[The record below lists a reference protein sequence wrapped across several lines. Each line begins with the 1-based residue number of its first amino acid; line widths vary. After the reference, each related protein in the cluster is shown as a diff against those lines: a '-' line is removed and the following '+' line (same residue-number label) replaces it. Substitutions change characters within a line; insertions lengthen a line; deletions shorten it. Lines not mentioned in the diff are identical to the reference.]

1 MPRARAL
8 TAGSQISTPPRPLAL
23 VTGASSGI
31 GEAFARL
38 YARRGHDLALTA
50 RREARLRRL
59 ADELAATHGVATRVI
74 VADLADPAAPGRIVA
89 ALPRPPQ
96 VLVNNA
102 GYGLPGVYAETRW
115 ADQQA
120 FLQVLLTAV
129 CELTHAL
136 LPAMIEQGHG
146 RIINVA
152 SLAGLVPGGP
162 GSTLYGATKAFLVG
176 FSESLNIETAG
187 AGVHVTALCPGFTW
201 SEFHDANGA
210 RERVN
215 RNVPRW
221 AWQDA
226 DTVALAGMRAV
237 DANRAVC
244 VPGLANKA
252 IALLARLT
260 PHPWALALM
269 RSQAARFRRL

>member
-1 MPRARAL
+1 M
-8 TAGSQISTPPRPLAL
+8 TADSHTAAPARPLVL

-38 YARRGHDLALTA
+38 YAQRGCDLVLTA
-50 RREARLRRL
+50 RREDRLRRL
-59 ADELAATHGVATRVI
+59 ADDLAAAHGVAARVI
-74 VADLADPAAPGRIVA
+74 VADLSDPVAPESIAA
-89 ALPRPPQ
+89 ALPRAPD

-102 GYGLPGVYAETRW
+102 GYGLPGVYAETCW
-115 ADQQA
+115 EDQQA

-129 CELTHAL
+129 CDLTHRL
-136 LPAMIEQGHG
+136 LPGMIERGHG

-187 AGVHVTALCPGFTW
+187 TGVHVTALCPGFTW

-226 DTVALAGMRAV
+226 ETVARAGMRAV
-237 DANRAVC
+237 EANRAVC
-244 VPGLANKA
+244 TPGLANKA
-252 IALLARLT
+252 VALLARLT
-260 PHPWALALM
+260 PDPWALALM

>member
-1 MPRARAL
+1 MTRGSTRPSARV
-8 TAGSQISTPPRPLAL
+8 AL
-23 VTGASSGI
+23 VTGASAGI

-38 YARRGHDLALTA
+38 YAAEGCDLVLTA
-50 RREARLRRL
+50 RREDRLRRL
-59 ADELAATHGVATRVI
+59 AAELGERFGVDAQVI
-74 VADLADPAAPGRIVA
+74 AADLADPAAPAAIVEALRGRPVDI
-89 ALPRPPQ
+89 
-96 VLVNNA
+96 LVNNA

-129 CELTHAL
+129 CELTHRL
-136 LPAMIEQGHG
+136 LPGMIARRYG
-146 RIINVA
+146 RVINVA

-162 GSTLYGATKAFLVG
+162 GSTLYGATKSFLVG
-176 FSESLNIETAG
+176 FSESLNIETAES
-187 AGVHVTALCPGFTW
+187 GVHVTALCPGFTW

-226 DTVALAGMRAV
+226 EAVARAGMRAV
-237 DANRAVC
+237 EANRAVA

-260 PHPWALALM
+260 PDAWALALM
-269 RSQAARFRRL
+269 RAQAARFRQL